1 MQVAGVVVFMVARVL
16 FLLLVFLAID
26 GFSQSVKPADTGSVR
41 VNQSSVAADEMLRHL
56 EAAESFQRSGDLV
69 NAAIEN
75 RAILGFALQ
84 RVGNIAIERGNYDDA
99 VKFLGE
105 SLDYADNAPIRTD
118 LAVAYLRQNQLDKA
132 VLEAQKAASADPN
145 FLGAHYIL
153 ANIYF
158 TKEDYQAALPELER
172 VFSEAPDFEIAR
184 ALAVTYLNLKE
195 LDRAKLHFEK
205 MVVSAGKENADLHV
219 FFAKLYE
226 KANYPAEAEIE
237 LKRARTID
245 PKKLKINFYLGYLL
259 LQNGGTDR
267 LPEAGAAFGQEL
279 KLTPNDFYSLFFSGV
294 VALSL
299 NDHRSAIPFLQQAI
313 GVNPNSGEAY
323 LFLGQSQIEL
333 EDLANAEKNL
343 RRAIEL
349 EANGG
354 KNTQAR
360 RTHFMLGRLLLR
372 TDRREEAQK
381 ELAIAGKLQ
390 QQSLDSSRNEINRIL
405 GQVAERSESRSADD
419 KSTDAKAQVK
429 LAPERVVQLESLN
442 SYLDDII
449 AQAFYNLGVIA
460 TQNERSA
467 EAIKNFS
474 AAYRW
479 KPDFPNLS
487 RNLGIV
493 SFRAGEFE
501 GAIAPLAQ
509 HLQTRPD
516 DDLIRKM
523 LGTSYYFTKNYAK
536 AVEVLSPIGS
546 YRPDNAELIYFYG
559 ISLIQLKRDR
569 EAKVAYDQL
578 ARNSQQAPEA
588 LFYASQGFMMLGDYD
603 RAVTEFG
610 RVISLAPNTPK
621 ANYFMGQGLIRLNRL
636 ADAEKAFSRELQIDP
651 NDAASKYHLA
661 LTLIERKIDL
671 ERAISVLE
679 EAISLRADY
688 ADAFYQ
694 LGKIYLE
701 KGDAKKAVDNLEKAV
716 LADADKDYVHY
727 QLSIAYR
734 KMSRK
739 EDSDR
744 ELKIY
749 QKLKNDER
757 KMDKP
762 MPMGPTESA
771 VPKANK

>member
-1 MQVAGVVVFMVARVL
+1 M
-16 FLLLVFLAID
+16 D
-26 GFSQSVKPADTGSVR
+26 S
-41 VNQSSVAADEMLRHL
+41 
-56 EAAESFQRSGDLV
+56 
-69 NAAIEN
+69 
-75 RAILGFALQ
+75 
-84 RVGNIAIERGNYDDA
+84 
-99 VKFLGE
+99 
-105 SLDYADNAPIRTD
+105 APIRTD
-118 LAVAYLRQNQLDKA
+118 LAVAYLRQNQLEKA
-132 VLEAQKAASADPN
+132 VLEAQKAASVDSQ

-158 TKEDYQAALPELER
+158 TKEDYRAALPELER

-226 KANYPAEAEIE
+226 KANYPAEAELE
-237 LKRARTID
+237 LKRALAID
-245 PKKLKINFYLGYLL
+245 SKKLKINFFLGYLL

-267 LPEAGAAFGQEL
+267 LPEAGAAFEQEL

-299 NDHRSAIPFLQQAI
+299 NDHRKAVPFLQKAI
-313 GVNPNSGEAY
+313 EINPNSGEAY

-333 EDLANAEKNL
+333 EDLQDAERNL

-372 TDRREEAQK
+372 TDRKEEEQK

-405 GQVAERSESRSADD
+405 GQVAEGSETRSADE
-419 KSTDAKAQVK
+419 KTTGAEVKVK
-429 LAPERVVQLESLN
+429 LEPERVTQIRSLN
-442 SYLDDII
+442 AYLEDII
-449 AQAFYNLGVIA
+449 AQALNNLGVIA
-460 TQNERSA
+460 TQNDLLD

-501 GAIAPLAQ
+501 RAIEPLAQ
-509 HLQTRPD
+509 HLQANPA
-516 DDLIRKM
+516 DDLVRKM
-523 LGTSYYFTKNYAK
+523 LGTSYYFAKNYAK
-536 AVEVLSPIGS
+536 AVEILSPIENN
-546 YRPDNAELIYFYG
+546 RQDNAELTYFYG

-569 EAKVAYDQL
+569 EASVAYDQL
-578 ARNSQQAPEA
+578 AKNSQQAPEA
-588 LFYASQGFMMLGDYD
+588 LFYASQGFMILGDYD
-603 RAVTEFG
+603 RAVAEFG
-610 RVISLAPNTPK
+610 RVLTLAPNTPK

-636 ADAEKAFSRELQIDP
+636 ADAEKAFSRELVINP

-671 ERAISVLE
+671 EKAIKILE

-701 KGDAKKAVDNLEKAV
+701 KGEAKKAVDNLERAV
-716 LADADKDYVHY
+716 SADAGKDYVHY

-739 EDSDR
+739 EDADR

-762 MPMGPTESA
+762 MPMGTSEGSI
-771 VPKANK
+771 PKANN